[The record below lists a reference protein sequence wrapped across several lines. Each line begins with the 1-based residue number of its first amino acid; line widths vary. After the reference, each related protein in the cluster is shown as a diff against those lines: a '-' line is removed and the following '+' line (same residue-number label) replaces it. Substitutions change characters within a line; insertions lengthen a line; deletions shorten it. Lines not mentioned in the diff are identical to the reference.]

1 MCGVVGFSCDNP
13 SAEHYDLLAKVI
25 CQSAIRGLHSFGIAF
40 TIPNVGVVTKKNHNL
55 LELEIPKVNKLIYH
69 NRYSTSGDYEDHINN
84 QPITNG
90 KMALVFNGVIDMR
103 TKEEMEAKY
112 GIQMMTEND
121 GEIVLQ
127 TCGSD
132 KAKLKTFVENTT
144 GSFAGLILTAS
155 NELIA
160 IRNTNRPLWTCE
172 YKNGVYFASTK
183 DIFLRSDQTL
193 KPVEVKPYTI
203 YES

>member
-13 SAEHYDLLAKVI
+13 SEEHYDLLAKLI
-25 CQSAIRGLHSFGIAF
+25 CESAIRGLHRFGISYTNPTF
-40 TIPNVGVVTKKNHNL
+40 GIVTKKNHDLIALN
-55 LELEIPKVNKLIYH
+55 IPKVNKLIFH
-69 NRYSTSGDYEDHINN
+69 NRYSTSGDYKDHKNN
-84 QPITNG
+84 QPITYG
-90 KMALVFNGVIDMR
+90 KIALAFNGVIDMR
-103 TKEEMEAKY
+103 TKEEMEAAY
-112 GIQMMTEND
+112 GIQMRTEND

-132 KAKLKTFVENTT
+132 KEKLKSFVENTT

-155 NELIA
+155 NELLA

-172 YKNGVYFASTK
+172 YKDGVYFASTK
-183 DIFLRSDQTL
+183 DIFKRADSTL
-193 KPVEVKPYTI
+193 NPVEVKPYTI